1 MVSSQG
7 LTSMM
12 MRDLVSLAFSAPR
25 FLAAAINAS
34 FSSFAFFSS
43 CAQNTKLQAF
53 ALMHVM
59 CNYLPTQQ
67 NPTMPAQTQGD
78 V

>member
-12 MRDLVSLAFSAPR
+12 MSDLVSLAFSAPR
-25 FLAAAINAS
+25 FLAAAISAS

-43 CAQNTKLQAF
+43 C
-53 ALMHVM
+53 VRRM
-59 CNYLPTQQ
+59 CPL
-67 NPTMPAQTQGD
+67 
-78 V
+78 